1 MSDQPAKAKKYLVK
15 FNESWSQKFRSFQKS
30 RKGENYALCIV
41 CGCDFSI
48 GNGGEND
55 INKHNSTPIN
65 INNFL
70 ILLKIK
76 KS

>member
-1 MSDQPAKAKKYLVK
+1 MSDQPAKKKKYLVK
-15 FNESWSQKFRSFQKS
+15 FNESWSQKFKSIQKS
-30 RKGENYALCIV
+30 RKGENYALCTV

-48 GNGGEND
+48 GHGGEND
-55 INKHNSTPIN
+55 INKHNSTPN
-65 INNFL
+65 VSNFL